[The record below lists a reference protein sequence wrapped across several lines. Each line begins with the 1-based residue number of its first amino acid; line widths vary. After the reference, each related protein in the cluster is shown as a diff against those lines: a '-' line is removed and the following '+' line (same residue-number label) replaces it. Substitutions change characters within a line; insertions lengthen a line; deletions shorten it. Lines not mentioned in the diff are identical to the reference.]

1 MKKILLSAAAAAA
14 IATGAMALGT
24 TNASAGY
31 YNHTTYHHHV
41 YKPVCYTKYRTK
53 SYRKRIKVWN
63 YGYYRWVWKTF
74 YKRVPYTY
82 CEKGYY

>member
-14 IATGAMALGT
+14 IATGAMTLGT

-31 YNHTTYHHHV
+31 YNYTTYHHV
-41 YKPVCYTKYRTK
+41 YKPVCYKKYRTK
-53 SYRKRIKVWN
+53 SYRKRVKIWN